1 MQAVAVVAW
10 KWAAVT
16 LVARAVA
23 ALVGHQITLALAA
36 FQTRAAVEAV
46 AALQERQRV
55 TVQAL
60 MAVRAL

>member
-1 MQAVAVVAW
+1 MQAVAVVVR

-36 FQTRAAVEAV
+36 LQTRAAVQAV
-46 AALQERQRV
+46 AALQERQPV
-55 TVQAL
+55 TVPAL